1 MEIVNT
7 ECSTPEFC
15 LVRILGSGKETAS
28 SPSDGSALEGL
39 VPVSIL
45 KPFPPQRR
53 SGATDVACLDVASG
67 TGGDMNCDPALT
79 NQSPAN
85 KRRGF
90 SGYVNFRN
98 VMLEPLKVYSLKEK
112 TFKIHKAS

>member
-7 ECSTPEFC
+7 ECQGAPDFC
-15 LVRILGSGKETAS
+15 LVRILGGSKETQQAS
-28 SPSDGSALEGL
+28 SPSDAGSTLEGL

-53 SGATDVACLDVASG
+53 SGVSDSGDSVATAGTDVNC
-67 TGGDMNCDPALT
+67 GDAALT

-85 KRRGF
+85 KRKGF
-90 SGYVNFRN
+90 SG
-98 VMLEPLKVYSLKEK
+98 
-112 TFKIHKAS
+112 

>member
-7 ECSTPEFC
+7 ECQGAPDFC
-15 LVRILGSGKETAS
+15 LVRVVGGKETTAS
-28 SPSDGSALEGL
+28 SPSDGSTLEGL

-53 SGATDVACLDVASG
+53 SGVSDADAASG
-67 TGGDMNCDPALT
+67 TGGGGVDGGCDPALT

-90 SGYVNFRN
+90 SG
-98 VMLEPLKVYSLKEK
+98 
-112 TFKIHKAS
+112 

>member
-1 MEIVNT
+1 MISDYAAQNACDLSVQKGQQVEIVNT
-7 ECSTPEFC
+7 ECQGAPDFC
-15 LVRILGSGKETAS
+15 LVRIIGGSSGKETTAS
-28 SPSDGSALEGL
+28 SPSDAGSTLEGL

-53 SGATDVACLDVASG
+53 SGTSDSDVAAAGTDV
-67 TGGDMNCDPALT
+67 NCDSALT

-90 SGYVNFRN
+90 SG
-98 VMLEPLKVYSLKEK
+98 
-112 TFKIHKAS
+112 